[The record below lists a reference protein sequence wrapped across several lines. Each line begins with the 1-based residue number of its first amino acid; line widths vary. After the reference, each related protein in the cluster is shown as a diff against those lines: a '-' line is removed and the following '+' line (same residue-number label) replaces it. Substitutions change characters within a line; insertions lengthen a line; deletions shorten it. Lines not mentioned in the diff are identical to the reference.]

1 LFSILVLRYEEIKVP
16 FSTLVQ
22 WFEETK
28 ALFST
33 PVLIF
38 LPVKEPLPRP
48 IFNFIGPLIWGNQS
62 TVFYTGPR
70 PGNTVIGSTLMIV
83 LLSNLILFNVERFTV
98 CVYWTPY
105 FDNFLLH
112 LSFIICMFLKIVK
125 QVLLKWCIYGGIC
138 VKPNTQE
145 RFYKPGS
152 DSVKEIG
159 IYYPPK
165 MAK

>member
-1 LFSILVLRYEEIKVP
+1 
-16 FSTLVQ
+16 
-22 WFEETK
+22 
-28 ALFST
+28 
-33 PVLIF
+33 
-38 LPVKEPLPRP
+38 VKEPLPRP